1 MNNLYNEVNAIL
13 NSISFDDLWGGF
25 KKLQFAL
32 YNKDK
37 VYFEKETI
45 PYDHRFSSNTVI
57 NYEDM
62 KVAIYYV
69 ENPNLEDP
77 KLLASSLIKEMFHE
91 FFIANNHKLLHNNLM
106 FLDYPDNMENY
117 QGKFYENQLLAKA
130 VEEKDLNI
138 KKSLLQEFFSLRA
151 AREKA
156 IGEFITLEYFLE
168 TWEGLPEFIGLKA
181 LKSISVETYE
191 EKVREY
197 VKKISSVKK
206 YFFNIHR
213 ISLYVGTLFF
223 IALDELEID
232 FYTALHLNE
241 DSFYALVKKDFTI
254 PGEAPKIPHNNDLV
268 SMYESNIK
276 KKKKAL
282 SDFCNNK
289 FNEIIGSYYISE
301 YDSSTMMKMGDYIL
315 CNSFISLIH
324 KITKEN
330 LLLKGPVVIK
340 LAPNSLQEVVSYYA

>member
-1 MNNLYNEVNAIL
+1 MNNLYNEVNTLL
-13 NSISFDDLWGGF
+13 NSISFDDLWKGF
-25 KKLQFAL
+25 EKLQFAL

-37 VYFEKETI
+37 VYLENESI

-57 NYEDM
+57 NYED
-62 KVAIYYV
+62 KKLAIWYV

-77 KLLASSLIKEMFHE
+77 KLLASNLIKEMFHE
-91 FFIANNHKLLHNNLM
+91 FFLQNNHKTLHNNLM

-117 QGKFYENQLLAKA
+117 QVKFYENQLLAKA
-130 VEEKDLNI
+130 VEEKDINL
-138 KKSLLQEFFSLRA
+138 KKSFLQEFFSLRA
-151 AREKA
+151 SREKV
-156 IGEFITLEYFLE
+156 IGEFITLEYLLE
-168 TWEGLPEFIGLKA
+168 TFEGLPEFIGFKA
-181 LKSISVETYE
+181 LRKISE
-191 EKVREY
+191 ELFDERVKEY
-197 VKKISSVKK
+197 SKKISSVKK

-232 FYTALHLNE
+232 FYKTIDIKEENFYKIIKN
-241 DSFYALVKKDFTI
+241 SFPLISPIKKI
-254 PGEAPKIPHNNDLV
+254 EYNDDLTT
-268 SMYESNIK
+268 MYESNMK
-276 KKKKAL
+276 KNKKAL

-301 YDSSTMMKMGDYIL
+301 YDSSTMMKIGDYIL

-340 LAPNSLQEVVSYYA
+340 LAPNSLKEVVSYYA